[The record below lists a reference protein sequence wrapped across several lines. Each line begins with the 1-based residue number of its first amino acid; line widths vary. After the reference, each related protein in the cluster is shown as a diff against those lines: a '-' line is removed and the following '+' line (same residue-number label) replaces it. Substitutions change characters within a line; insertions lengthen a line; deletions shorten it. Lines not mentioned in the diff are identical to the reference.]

1 MTTPEIYNIIKEA
14 IITAYNEHILSEV
27 RQFKY
32 RNAKDI
38 GKERID
44 YTKWEDVKEEFIN
57 PKTGRVNHKK
67 VGKRHAR
74 YIYTQ
79 EMYNQEFDNVIER
92 AKKNETVRFKTKPED
107 SLTVFAISNQ
117 TEPTDKQIERIYNS
131 YGELAEHI
139 IGFKS
144 EYCDYYGGN
153 CPESYSHMTPIFD
166 KETNDKFYNDMEL
179 YFQAKQEWCD
189 KYGSE

>member
-1 MTTPEIYNIIKEA
+1 MITPKIYNIIKEA
-14 IITAYNEHILSEV
+14 IDTARNEYILSEV
-27 RQFKY
+27 KRFEY

-44 YTKWEDVKEEFIN
+44 YNKWEDVKEAFIN

-79 EMYNQEFDNVIER
+79 EMYNQEFDKVIENAR
-92 AKKNETVRFKTKPED
+92 KKETVRFRTTPDD
-107 SLTVFAISNQ
+107 SLWIFTIANRN
-117 TEPTDKQIERIYNS
+117 PTDKDIEKIYNS

-144 EYCDYYGGN
+144 EYYNYYGGDY
-153 CPESYSHMTPIFD
+153 PESYSHMTPIFD

-179 YFQAKQEWCD
+179 YFKAKQEWCD

>member
-1 MTTPEIYNIIKEA
+1 MTTQEIYNIIKEA
-14 IITAYNEHILSEV
+14 IITAYNENILSEV

-32 RNAKDI
+32 RNAKNI
-38 GKERID
+38 GKEKID
-44 YTKWEDVKEEFIN
+44 YNKWEDVKEEFIN

-67 VGKRHAR
+67 VGRRHAR

-79 EMYNQEFDNVIER
+79 EMYNQEFDKVIENAR
-92 AKKNETVRFKTKPED
+92 KKETVRFRTTPDD
-107 SLTVFAISNQ
+107 SLSIFTIANCN
-117 TEPTDKQIERIYNS
+117 PTDKDVEKIYNS

-144 EYCDYYGGN
+144 EYCNYYGGN

-166 KETNDKFYNDMEL
+166 KETNDNFYNAMES
-179 YFQAKQEWCD
+179 YCKAKQEWCD
-189 KYGSE
+189 KYGAE

>member
-1 MTTPEIYNIIKEA
+1 MTTQEIYNIIKEA
-14 IITAYNEHILSEV
+14 IITAYNENILSEV

-32 RNAKDI
+32 RNAKNI
-38 GKERID
+38 GKEKVD
-44 YTKWEDVKEEFIN
+44 YNKWEDVKEEFIN

-67 VGKRHAR
+67 VGRRHAR

-79 EMYNQEFDNVIER
+79 EMYNQEFDKVIENAR
-92 AKKNETVRFKTKPED
+92 KKETVRFRTTPDD
-107 SLTVFAISNQ
+107 SLSIFTIANRN
-117 TEPTDKQIERIYNS
+117 PTDKDIEKIYNS

-144 EYCDYYGGN
+144 EYCNYYGGN

-166 KETNDKFYNDMEL
+166 KETNDNFYNAMDS
-179 YFQAKQEWCD
+179 YCKAKQEWCD
-189 KYGSE
+189 KYGAE

>member
-1 MTTPEIYNIIKEA
+1 MTTQEIYNIIKEA
-14 IITAYNEHILSEV
+14 IITAYNENILSEV

-32 RNAKDI
+32 RNAKNI
-38 GKERID
+38 GKEKVD
-44 YTKWEDVKEEFIN
+44 YNKWEDVKEEFIN

-67 VGKRHAR
+67 VGRRHAR

-79 EMYNQEFDNVIER
+79 EMYNQEFDKVIENAR
-92 AKKNETVRFKTKPED
+92 KKETVRFRTTPDD
-107 SLTVFAISNQ
+107 SLSIFTIANCN
-117 TEPTDKQIERIYNS
+117 PTDKDIEKIYNS

-144 EYCDYYGGN
+144 EYCNYYGGN

-166 KETNDKFYNDMEL
+166 KETNDNFYNSMES
-179 YFQAKQEWCD
+179 YCKAKQEWCD
-189 KYGSE
+189 KYGAE

>member
-1 MTTPEIYNIIKEA
+1 MTTQEIYNIIKEA
-14 IITAYNEHILSEV
+14 IITAYNENILSEV

-32 RNAKDI
+32 RNAKNI
-38 GKERID
+38 GKEKVD
-44 YTKWEDVKEEFIN
+44 YNKWEDVKEEFIN

-79 EMYNQEFDNVIER
+79 EMYNQEFDKVIENAR
-92 AKKNETVRFKTKPED
+92 KKETVRFRTTPDD
-107 SLTVFAISNQ
+107 SLSIFTIANCN
-117 TEPTDKQIERIYNS
+117 PTDKDIEKIYNS

-144 EYCDYYGGN
+144 EYCNYYGGN

-166 KETNDKFYNDMEL
+166 KETNDNFYNSMES
-179 YFQAKQEWCD
+179 YCKAKQEWCD
-189 KYGSE
+189 KYGAE

>member
-27 RQFKY
+27 RQFEY
-32 RNAKDI
+32 RNAKNI
-38 GKERID
+38 GKEKID

-57 PKTGRVNHKK
+57 PKTGRVNHKR
-67 VGKRHAR
+67 VGRRHAR

-79 EMYNQEFDNVIER
+79 EMYNQEFDNVVEI
-92 AKKNETVRFKTKPED
+92 AKKNETVRFRTKPED

-117 TEPTDKQIERIYNS
+117 TEPTENQIERIYNS
-131 YGELAEHI
+131 YGKLAEHI

-144 EYCDYYGGN
+144 EYCDYYVGN
-153 CPESYSHMTPIFD
+153 YPESYSHMTPIFD
-166 KETNDKFYNDMEL
+166 KEINDKFYNDMEL
-179 YFQAKQEWCD
+179 YFKAKQEWCD

>member
-1 MTTPEIYNIIKEA
+1 MTTQEIYNIIKEA
-14 IITAYNEHILSEV
+14 IITAYNENILSEV

-32 RNAKDI
+32 RNAKNI
-38 GKERID
+38 GKEKID
-44 YTKWEDVKEEFIN
+44 YNNWEDVKEEFIN

-67 VGKRHAR
+67 VGRRHAK

-79 EMYNQEFDNVIER
+79 EMYNQEFDKVIENAR
-92 AKKNETVRFKTKPED
+92 KKETVRFRTTPDD
-107 SLTVFAISNQ
+107 SLSIFTIANCN
-117 TEPTDKQIERIYNS
+117 PTDKDIEKIYNS

-144 EYCDYYGGN
+144 EYYNYYGGN

-166 KETNDKFYNDMEL
+166 KETNDNFYNSMES
-179 YFQAKQEWCD
+179 YCKAKQEWCE
-189 KYGSE
+189 KYGAE